1 MHERLIRIVTDSA
14 AQIPADWATANNV
27 TVLPHRVV
35 VDGKTY
41 VDGVDLD
48 GDALAEKM
56 LRSTSPAQIIA
67 PSVSEFV
74 AVYQRLASEKADVV
88 SLHVSSAL
96 SETVRNATKAQAEFR
111 GRCNI
116 NIIDSKCIS
125 LGLSGLIHTTKD
137 MIRSNQPTDELVR
150 RVRGLLAH
158 VYGLFVSADLQHL
171 ERTQRLRPA
180 QAELGKML
188 GVIPCLSLEEGDIV
202 AVEKVRSP
210 ERAIE
215 RLAEFASEF
224 DEFIDLGVLQLG
236 AQQPHEQTRLL
247 LEALQ
252 PNVPQLKT
260 IPVWQCGPIL
270 ANIIGPSGFGV
281 MIFEGEP

>member
-1 MHERLIRIVTDSA
+1 MRERPIRIVTDSA
-14 AQIPADWATANNV
+14 AQIQADWAAANDV
-27 TVLPHRVV
+27 IVLPHRVV
-35 VDGKTY
+35 IDGKTY
-41 VDGVDLD
+41 IDGVDLSD
-48 GDALAEKM
+48 DMLAEK
-56 LRSTSPAQIIA
+56 LLQGASPVQIMA
-67 PSVSEFV
+67 PSESDFA
-74 AVYQRLASEKADVV
+74 AVYERLANEKVDVL

-96 SETVRNATKAQAEFR
+96 SETVRNANQAQAKFR

-125 LGLSGLIHTTKD
+125 LGLNGLVYAAKEMTQSHQATED
-137 MIRSNQPTDELVR
+137 VVR

-158 VYGLFVSADLQHL
+158 VYGLFVSANLDHL
-171 ERTQRLRPA
+171 ERSLRLRPA

-215 RLAEFASEF
+215 RLSEFAGEF
-224 DEFIDLGVLQLG
+224 DEFINLGVLQLG
-236 AQQPHEQTRLL
+236 TPPHEQTRLL

-252 PNVPQLKT
+252 PNVPKPSV

-270 ANIIGPSGFGV
+270 GNIIGPAGFGV
-281 MIFEGEP
+281 MIFEGEQ

>member
-1 MHERLIRIVTDSA
+1 MRERPIRIVTDSA
-14 AQIPADWATANNV
+14 AQIQADWAAANDV
-27 TVLPHRVV
+27 IVLPHRVV
-35 VDGKTY
+35 IDGKTY
-41 VDGVDLD
+41 IDGVDLSD
-48 GDALAEKM
+48 DMLAEK
-56 LRSTSPAQIIA
+56 LLQGASPVQIMA
-67 PSVSEFV
+67 PSESDFA
-74 AVYQRLASEKADVV
+74 AVYERLANEKVDVL

-96 SETVRNATKAQAEFR
+96 SGTVRNANQAQAKFR

-125 LGLSGLIHTTKD
+125 LGLNGLVYAAKEMTQSHQATED
-137 MIRSNQPTDELVR
+137 VVR

-158 VYGLFVSADLQHL
+158 VYGLFVSANLDHL
-171 ERTQRLRPA
+171 ERSLRLRPA

-215 RLAEFASEF
+215 RLSEFAGEF
-224 DEFIDLGVLQLG
+224 DEFINLGVLQLG
-236 AQQPHEQTRLL
+236 TPPHEQTRLL

-252 PNVPQLKT
+252 PNVPKLSV

-270 ANIIGPSGFGV
+270 GNIIGPAGFGV
-281 MIFEGEP
+281 MIFEGEQ